1 MKNFIFSNYQGS
13 FTKEFKTDH
22 ITGQSNFTVHDIKI
36 TGTPSE
42 DDTIKAGL
50 DFRMLPYSI
59 EEFKAKATSGNF
71 TLTEV
76 DFSANTST
84 VHNTATNLSVT
95 TAALDAGTNGV
106 AEATVLTV
114 PATSGATQGD
124 YVIIYN
130 KAGKAFA
137 IWLDLN
143 LNGTI
148 PTGAIFQGADVFIK
162 VPIVTGGSSIANAAL
177 AKTAIESNAEWTGF
191 ATIVDGGAG
200 ALTITNSSKGICTH
214 TARHNAAEDGN
225 GGFSFTKTDGS
236 GDYSKQLV
244 AAGGNSP
251 VSWELDE
258 TSDDLVAGLSL
269 SADGIISGVP
279 TTTGTPSMVFKAT
292 DILGQ
297 TALSGSLTLTIS

>member
-22 ITGQSNFTVHDIKI
+22 ITGMSNFTVHDIKI
-36 TGTPSE
+36 SGTPSE

-59 EEFKAKATSGNF
+59 EEFKAKAVSGNF

-84 VHNTATNLSVT
+84 VLNSATGLSVT

-106 AEATVLTV
+106 AEVTALTV
-114 PATSGATQGD
+114 PATSGAAQGD

-137 IWLDLN
+137 VWLDLN
-143 LNGTI
+143 AAGTI
-148 PTGAIFQGADVFIK
+148 PTGVIFQGADAFIK

-177 AKTAIESNAEWTGF
+177 AKTAIEANSEWSGF
-191 ATIVDGGAG
+191 ATITDGGNG
-200 ALTITNSSKGICTH
+200 VLTITNSSKGLCTH

-244 AAGGNSP
+244 AAGGNAP
-251 VSWELDE
+251 MTWELDD
-258 TSDDLVAGLSL
+258 TSDPLVAGLSL
-269 SADGIISGVP
+269 SVDGILSGVP
-279 TTTGTPSMVFKAT
+279 TTTGTLALVFKVT
-292 DILGQ
+292 DVLGQ
-297 TALSGSLTLTIS
+297 TALSGAITLTIA